1 MIKKL
6 IFIFFFL
13 FTASESWS
21 QQFGLFNSGTLYDA
35 FENPSQKAFQADS
48 SRKFAFNFFIP
59 TISFDAAFRG
69 PAEENF
75 KTLIYNKVINGR
87 NINAEPGDANLITA
101 TSNNYMLM
109 IRIFKSVEYNQ
120 EIGFSWQ
127 IRNEGRGNLTNA
139 TFSILDDYR
148 VFEAGQ
154 LENIFN
160 NKGYNQSY
168 NQYSF
173 NYREDYNKRLSLGVK
188 LSLLSGITYNSID
201 INQSS
206 LNIRPNEKEFDVSVN
221 GNYKSSFA
229 EEDLN
234 SGIFNPTF
242 HDPGLSV
249 STGASYKFKGGWFLM
264 GNLKDIGFIKWNK
277 NSYSY
282 NLNNSEI
289 QITDA
294 ASPDADERFE
304 KEINKLLTAKKNNA
318 SYTSMTNGKVEAL
331 INQKFGNYEPN
342 LIVSKNLF
350 YEGGHVA
357 LANNLKV
364 RNYVF
369 TAIADYNLDNYIALG
384 GQFMIKT
391 PNVEFFVGSDQVF
404 KTYQATRSFLSSNP
418 QYSAGN
424 AAGSAYFGFALKFG
438 PVMEHQQ
445 NATFIPGMNGNFD
458 RAGWFKK
465 LFGKR

>member
-1 MIKKL
+1 MTKKL
-6 IFIFFFL
+6 VFIFFFL
-13 FTASESWS
+13 LTASESWS

-75 KTLIYNKVINGR
+75 KTLIYNKIINGR

-148 VFEAGQ
+148 VFEGEQ
-154 LENIFN
+154 YENILN

-242 HDPGLSV
+242 HDPGLSA
-249 STGASYKFKGGWFLM
+249 SMGASYKFKGGWFLM

-282 NLNNSEI
+282 NLNSAEI

-294 ASPDADERFE
+294 ASPDADERLE
-304 KEINKLLTAKKNNA
+304 KEINKMLTTKKNNV
-318 SYTSMTNGKVEAL
+318 SYTSMINGKVEAL
-331 INQKFGNYEPN
+331 INRKFGNYEPN
-342 LIVSKNLF
+342 LILSKNLF

-391 PNVEFFVGSDQVF
+391 PNVEFFVGSDQVL
-404 KTYQATRSFLSSNP
+404 KTYQTTRSLLSSNP
-418 QYSAGN
+418 QYSTGN
-424 AAGSAYFGFALKFG
+424 SAASAYFGFALKFG

-445 NATFIPGMNGNFD
+445 NATFIPGMNGNYD